1 MKIFDYHSK
10 IFKMNNTDK
19 ITLFLLLI
27 LCILSMKICMNYREV
42 PVKSEIIDRFHK
54 YSNSSNTDRIT
65 SIPHNGDKVVYL
77 YDQSYKFENFSFNV
91 SYCFNF
97 INELK
102 ENDPDFEQ
110 TRGYYYSLN
119 AAVDRSEFRDY
130 NAIFESDIFIP
141 KSSEIFF
148 GDDLIIIDPG
158 FYKFRLTH
166 GNFYIF
172 KK

>member
-27 LCILSMKICMNYREV
+27 LCIISMKICMNYREV
-42 PVKSEIIDRFHK
+42 PVNSRIIDGFHK

-77 YDQSYKFENFSFNV
+77 YDQSYKFENISSND
-91 SYCFNF
+91 SYFFNF
-97 INELK
+97 TNELK

-110 TRGYYYSLN
+110 TRGYYYLLITAN
-119 AAVDRSEFRDY
+119 DRSEFRDY
-130 NAIFESDIFIP
+130 NAIFESSFFIP
-141 KSSEIFF
+141 KNNEIFF

-158 FYKFRLTH
+158 FYKFQLTH